1 MAENRRTDGLL
12 PTHIGIIM
20 DGNGRWAQKRGLPRS
35 AGHKQGARVFRNI
48 VRYCREI
55 GIGYLTVYAFSTEN
69 WKRPQS
75 EIDAIMDL
83 LRDYLDELERHG
95 DEQQGVL
102 RFIGD
107 MEPLAED
114 LRLRIAEVQE
124 RTAGREGIVV
134 NIALNYG
141 GRAEIVHA
149 VQQAVRLSRQ
159 GSLAEEAVDEALVDS
174 LMYTVG
180 QPPVDLDRAPQRGA
194 ADLPTSCSGREPMR
208 NLSLW
213 MCFGRISHQAIWIGP
228 LQNFSSAAGVLEGFH
243 LEAENHHS
251 LCRPMRAGCGAG

>member
-159 GSLAEEAVDEALVDS
+159 GSLAEEAVDETLVDS

-180 QPPVDLDRAPQRGA
+180 QPPVDLIVRP
-194 ADLPTSCSGREPMR
+194 SGEQ
-208 NLSLW
+208 
-213 MCFGRISHQAIWIGP
+213 RISNFLLWQGAYAELVFMDVLWPDFTPGDLDQAIAEFQRRSRRFGGI
-228 LQNFSSAAGVLEGFH
+228 SS
-243 LEAENHHS
+243 
-251 LCRPMRAGCGAG
+251 

>member
-159 GSLAEEAVDEALVDS
+159 GSLAEEAVDEVLVDS

-180 QPPVDLDRAPQRGA
+180 QPPVDLIVRPSGEQRISNFLLWQGAYAELVFMDVLWPDFTPGDLDRAIAEFQRR
-194 ADLPTSCSGREPMR
+194 SRR
-208 NLSLW
+208 
-213 MCFGRISHQAIWIGP
+213 FGGIS
-228 LQNFSSAAGVLEGFH
+228 S
-243 LEAENHHS
+243 
-251 LCRPMRAGCGAG
+251 

>member
-159 GSLAEEAVDEALVDS
+159 GSLTEEAVDEALVDS

-180 QPPVDLDRAPQRGA
+180 QPPVDLIVRPSGEQRISNFLLWQGAYAELVFMDVLWPDFTPGDLDRAIAEFRRR
-194 ADLPTSCSGREPMR
+194 SRR
-208 NLSLW
+208 
-213 MCFGRISHQAIWIGP
+213 FGGIS
-228 LQNFSSAAGVLEGFH
+228 S
-243 LEAENHHS
+243 
-251 LCRPMRAGCGAG
+251 